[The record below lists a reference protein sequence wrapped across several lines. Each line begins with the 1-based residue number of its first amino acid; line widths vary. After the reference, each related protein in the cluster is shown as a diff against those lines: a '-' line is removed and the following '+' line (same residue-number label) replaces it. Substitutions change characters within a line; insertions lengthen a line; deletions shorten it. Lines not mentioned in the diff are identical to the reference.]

1 MKIQGLDQLT
11 KQLQEIERFTSDIDG
26 TLGEVKFDP
35 FDAESIEHAIVAM
48 ENMIDQKAQNY
59 ASNSMITDLVHNMKV
74 GYRQQIIDKAAEARL
89 ENNEEDKESGE

>member
-11 KQLQEIERFTSDIDG
+11 KQLQEIERFTSDIEG

-48 ENMIDQKAQNY
+48 ENMIDQKSQDY
-59 ASNSMITDLVHNMKV
+59 ASNPMITGLVHDMK
-74 GYRQQIIDKAAEARL
+74 GSYREQIIDKAAEARL
-89 ENNEEDKESGE
+89 ENNKENQENGE